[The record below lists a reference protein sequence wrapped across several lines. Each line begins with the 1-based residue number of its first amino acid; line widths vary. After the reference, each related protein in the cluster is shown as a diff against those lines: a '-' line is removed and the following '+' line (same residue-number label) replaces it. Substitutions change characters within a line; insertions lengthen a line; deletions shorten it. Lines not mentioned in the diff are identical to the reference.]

1 MKFRI
6 IMTEPA
12 KNLRISPEYQEE
24 IEKIR
29 EEVKKGGCSTLKECL
44 LLFEELW
51 QEDHPS
57 NLLVSDK
64 ARKKLEKLYYNDPK
78 QHSHVLKKINQIH
91 EKPDHYK
98 PLSGD
103 FYGSRRVHIGDFVLV
118 YHLEGDK
125 IIIMDYNHHKKI
137 YN

>member
-1 MKFRI
+1 
-6 IMTEPA
+6 MTEPA

-57 NLLVSDK
+57 NRS
-64 ARKKLEKLYYNDPK
+64 
-78 QHSHVLKKINQIH
+78 KINEFLASRKQSIR
-91 EKPDHYK
+91 KP
-98 PLSGD
+98 
-103 FYGSRRVHIGDFVLV
+103 
-118 YHLEGDK
+118 
-125 IIIMDYNHHKKI
+125 
-137 YN
+137 